1 MKKVA
6 MISIAALSMGFVHG
20 AAAADLGVRT
30 APVYQPAPVVVAP
43 TWTGLYAGV
52 NGGYGYIEF

>member
-1 MKKVA
+1 MGGNMKKVA
-6 MISIAALSMGFVHG
+6 MISVAAMSMGFVHG

-43 TWTGLYAGV
+43 TAVLLSTASP
-52 NGGYGYIEF
+52 